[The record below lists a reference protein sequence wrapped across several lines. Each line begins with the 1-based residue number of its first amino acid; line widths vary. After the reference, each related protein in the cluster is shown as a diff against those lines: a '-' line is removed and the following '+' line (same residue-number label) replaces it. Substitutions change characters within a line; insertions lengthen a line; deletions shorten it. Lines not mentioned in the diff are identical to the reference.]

1 MGLYLGGLY
10 GDHSCVS
17 ILRGLYTGGG
27 GLYSKFYVR
36 YLIFHDIKEYM
47 KFIKEWKLNQMRRYK
62 AWEKLKQKY
71 FYG

>member
-10 GDHSCVS
+10 RDHSCVS
-17 ILRGLYTGGG
+17 ILMGLYTGGG
-27 GLYSKFYVR
+27 GLSSKFYVT